1 MPSDTSDEL
10 GMRERKKQDSMARL
24 RAAAKE
30 LMWAQGY
37 ETVTTKAI
45 AARADMGEATLFRYV
60 PSKLDLFL
68 SVYGEEFGHV
78 VDQCIR
84 AHSELRVEQLRR
96 AEDHIQQ
103 IIESYD
109 LLASLYT
116 RYPELA
122 FTFVKESFGSS
133 TNVGRSGLEYAD
145 RWFELLESILQ
156 HGRATSVLD
165 LEDIPAVVQ
174 NCHAIYVHEVLR
186 SRARDLPASDMPNRL
201 RHRLELSLHH
211 LSKGGM

>member
-1 MPSDTSDEL
+1 MPSQPSEEL
-10 GMRERKKQDSMARL
+10 GLRERKKKETMARL
-24 RAAAKE
+24 RSAAKE
-30 LMWAQGY
+30 LMWAEGY

-60 PSKLDLFL
+60 ASKLDLFL

-78 VDQCIR
+78 VDQCVQ
-84 AHSELRVEQLRR
+84 AHANLPADQMRG
-96 AEDHIQQ
+96 AEAHLD
-103 IIESYD
+103 EVLKSYD

-133 TNVGRSGLEYAD
+133 SGIGRSGLEYAD
-145 RWFELLESILQ
+145 RWFKLLESILD
-156 HGRATSVLD
+156 HGPTTAALD
-165 LEDIPAVVQ
+165 IDDVRTVVQ

-186 SRARDLPASDMPNRL
+186 SRARDLPAAEMPNRL
-201 RHRLELSLHH
+201 RQRLSLSLRH
-211 LSKGGM
+211 LARD